1 MSRSAPAAT
10 RTTGCGMSRVL
21 LVDDDQ
27 DILTLTSIRL
37 TRAGYEV
44 TTCADGEAGL
54 AAIRRDRPHV
64 ALLDW
69 MMPGLDGLQV
79 AEAVRADPEI
89 AGTRL
94 ALMTARPDAERTGF
108 ADEHGLDR
116 VMIKPVSRQDLLA
129 AVAALCAE
137 C

>member
-1 MSRSAPAAT
+1 MSL
-10 RTTGCGMSRVL
+10 VV

-37 TRAGYEV
+37 TRAGYDV
-44 TTCADGEAGL
+44 TSCADGDEGL
-54 AAIRRDRPHV
+54 AAIRRDRPQV

-108 ADEHGLDR
+108 ADDHSIDR
-116 VMIKPVSRQDLLA
+116 VIIKPVSRQDLLD
-129 AVAALCAE
+129 AVAELCSE